1 MISPVDPMNAKLGAP
16 TIVGA
21 ADARSVVLDA
31 IEARLSTLKEGSP
44 PTEDETSF
52 LERVQL
58 ELIETL
64 VNEEKGDRTRIS
76 TLDLDADCLTVKQA
90 AGREKVTVDAMRQ
103 RIRRSP
109 EIAIRSGGRIY
120 VLKSALR
127 CRY

>member
-1 MISPVDPMNAKLGAP
+1 MMLIPFSTK
-16 TIVGA
+16 IVGA
-21 ADARSVVLDA
+21 ADATAAILDA

-44 PTEDETSF
+44 LTEDETSF

-64 VNEEKGDRTRIS
+64 VNEEKGNRVGIS
-76 TLDLDADCLTVKQA
+76 ALDLDADCLTVKQA

-103 RIRRSP
+103 RIRRNP

-120 VLKSALR
+120 VLRASLR
-127 CRY
+127 SRY